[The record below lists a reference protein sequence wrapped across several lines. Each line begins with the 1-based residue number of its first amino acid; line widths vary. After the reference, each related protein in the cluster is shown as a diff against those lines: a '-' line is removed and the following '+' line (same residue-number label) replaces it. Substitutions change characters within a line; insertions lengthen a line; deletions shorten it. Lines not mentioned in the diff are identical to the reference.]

1 MKVLTLPFVIP
12 TSSQIAFHTVLHF
25 KATIN
30 AKFDLQK
37 LVVWFLSFRS

>member
-1 MKVLTLPFVIP
+1 MKVLALPFVIP
-12 TSSQIAFHTVLHF
+12 LSSQIAFHIVLYF